1 MSKMSST
8 VKAVFYMKN
17 VIKLHFRLIVSA
29 VINLSIMTTTKTA
42 QILRLK
48 ESAADKYRSI

>member
-8 VKAVFYMKN
+8 VKA

-29 VINLSIMTTTKTA
+29 VINLSIMTTIKTA

-48 ESAADKYRSI
+48 ESPADNYRSI